1 MEEQK
6 IHYTAG
12 ANSSH
17 AGVFILVGGK
27 DIEHIVIDHIE
38 WREKEKVNGVEKPS
52 FVAIFKPNPYTK
64 LPMLLNKI
72 NKERLLKLAK
82 VGSFDLL
89 SIRDFPVRL
98 TFEST
103 NVGDGLRISKL
114 PAKMPSQPAIAV
126 KKHELTE
133 DKVASAIEFLKT
145 KSMDELKQFYNV
157 SEEMEKRLT
166 PQTPQTQ
173 ENGQ

>member
-1 MEEQK
+1 METQK
-6 IHYTAG
+6 MHYTAG
-12 ANSSH
+12 ANSTH
-17 AGVFILVGGK
+17 AGVFILIGGK
-27 DIEHIVIDHIE
+27 DIEYIVIDHIE
-38 WREKEKVNGVEKPS
+38 WREKETVNGVEKPS

-64 LPMLLNKI
+64 LPMLLNKV

-103 NVGDGLRISKL
+103 KVGDGLRISKL
-114 PAKMPSQPAIAV
+114 PAKIPATQPA
-126 KKHELTE
+126 KKPELTE

-145 KSMDELKQFYNV
+145 KSMDELKGYYNI

-166 PQTPQTQ
+166 QD
-173 ENGQ
+173 GK

>member
-1 MEEQK
+1 MGEQK

-12 ANSSH
+12 ANSTH
-17 AGVFILVGGK
+17 AGVFILPNGK

-38 WREKEKVNGVEKPS
+38 WNEKEKVNGVEKPS
-52 FVAIFKPNPYTK
+52 FVAVFKPNQYTK
-64 LPMLLNKI
+64 LPFLLNKT

-89 SIRDFPVRL
+89 SIKNFPVRL
-98 TFEST
+98 TYEPT

-114 PAKMPSQPAIAV
+114 PAKIPAAPAPA
-126 KKHELTE
+126 KKPELTE

-145 KSMDELKQFYNV
+145 KSMDELREYYTV

-166 PQTPQTQ
+166 QD
-173 ENGQ
+173 GK

>member
-17 AGVFILVGGK
+17 AGVFILKGGK
-27 DIEHIVIDHIE
+27 DIEYIVIDHIE

-64 LPMLLNKI
+64 LPFLLNKT

-89 SIRDFPVRL
+89 SVRDFPVRL
-98 TFEST
+98 TFEPT

-114 PAKMPSQPAIAV
+114 PAKIPAAPTPA
-126 KKHELTE
+126 KKPELTE

-157 SEEMEKRLT
+157 SEEMERRLT
-166 PQTPQTQ
+166 EPTQTQ
-173 ENGQ
+173 EDGK